1 MSQASP
7 SHPHLRQRQIGDV
20 LVVGF
25 DTPYLQTEELVEKV
39 GVDLNDLVSH
49 HQPEKM
55 VLSFDGV
62 RFVSSSMLAQVVKL
76 HKRLAKNKAK
86 LRLCALAPA
95 IREVLRASQL
105 DRLLDVHDDET
116 AALNRF

>member
-1 MSQASP
+1 MPPDAP
-7 SHPHLRQRQIGDV
+7 SHLRRRQIGDV
-20 LVVGF
+20 IVVGF

-39 GVDLNDLVSH
+39 GADLNELVSKD
-49 HQPEKM
+49 QPMKL

-62 RFVSSSMLAQVVKL
+62 RFVSSSMLAQVVKI

-86 LRLCALAPA
+86 LRVCGLTPA

-105 DRLLDVHDDET
+105 DRLLDVHEDENT
-116 AALNRF
+116 ALNKF